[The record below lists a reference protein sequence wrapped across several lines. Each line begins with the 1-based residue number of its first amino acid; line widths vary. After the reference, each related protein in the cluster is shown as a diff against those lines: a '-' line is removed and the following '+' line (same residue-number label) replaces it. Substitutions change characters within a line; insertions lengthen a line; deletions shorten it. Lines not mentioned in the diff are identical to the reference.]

1 MMNAELKALLLSMS
15 VPPKRVAMND
25 VGWFIRN
32 LGIQNADHPNF
43 KRAMELLKSDI
54 GFRK

>member
-1 MMNAELKALLLSMS
+1 MNPELKALLLSMN
-15 VPPKRVAMND
+15 VPSKRVEMND
-25 VGWFIRN
+25 IGWFIRN